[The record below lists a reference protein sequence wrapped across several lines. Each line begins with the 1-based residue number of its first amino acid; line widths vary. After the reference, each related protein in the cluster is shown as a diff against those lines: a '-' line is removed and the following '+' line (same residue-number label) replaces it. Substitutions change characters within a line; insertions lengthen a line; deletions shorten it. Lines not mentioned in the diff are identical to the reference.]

1 MLEAHCYEWA
11 LVIAIILQDTMSSTA
26 ALQSVFQ
33 DQDMSVDN
41 KRHVATGL
49 EQLMAWAQTERS
61 VNAEHMQMYRE
72 ETEVPY

>member
-11 LVIAIILQDTMSSTA
+11 LIIAIILQDSVSSSA
-26 ALQSVFQ
+26 ALESVYQ
-33 DQDMSVDN
+33 DPDMSFDN

-61 VNAEHMQMYRE
+61 VIDLACQ
-72 ETEVPY
+72 TTLG